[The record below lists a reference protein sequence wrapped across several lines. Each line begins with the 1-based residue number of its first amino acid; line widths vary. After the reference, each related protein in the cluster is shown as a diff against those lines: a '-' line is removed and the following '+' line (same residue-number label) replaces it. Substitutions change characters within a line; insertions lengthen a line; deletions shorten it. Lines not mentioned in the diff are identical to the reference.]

1 VLHPFLFTAT
11 VMVLPKRCEV
21 RFTHPRIS
29 CSALRYAQI

>member
-21 RFTHPRIS
+21 RFTHPRNLHQLS
-29 CSALRYAQI
+29 PLALG